1 MSQIIK
7 LCYHFTQETKVHV
20 EVKNKFSNQSIV
32 EIYKQE
38 ITVVGHQIPLPCIAL
53 LVKGLGTYA
62 PQAPNN
68 SIFFFHS
75 VC

>member
-1 MSQIIK
+1 M
-7 LCYHFTQETKVHV
+7 YV
-20 EVKNKFSNQSIV
+20 EVKSTFSNQSIV

-38 ITVVGHQIPLPCIAL
+38 IPVVGHQVPLPCISL

-62 PQAPNN
+62 PHAPNN
-68 SIFFFHS
+68 SIFFFILHWDYS